1 VRFSKHP
8 STRIHLV
15 VLALCVGA
23 CLWIALGGSEEQPAR
38 PEDEAALVRDVLGSA
53 Q

>member
-1 VRFSKHP
+1 MRFSKHP
-8 STRIHLV
+8 STRMHLL

-23 CLWIALGGSEEQPAR
+23 CLWIALGGPGEEPAR
-38 PEDEAALVRDVLGSA
+38 PEDEAALVRDVLGPA